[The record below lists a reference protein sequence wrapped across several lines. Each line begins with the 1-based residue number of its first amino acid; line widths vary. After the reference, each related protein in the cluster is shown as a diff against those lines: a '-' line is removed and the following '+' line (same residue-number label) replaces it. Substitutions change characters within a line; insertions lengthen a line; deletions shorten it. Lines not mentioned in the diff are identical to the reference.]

1 MKNEPIF
8 HWDENT
14 GVSSCLLSDGERV
27 YTGFARCHPDDEDMK
42 GEKTGCEIALRRAKI
57 AALRGYRDEL
67 KIRLSALNQYYH
79 SMNMSYRFNEKSY
92 ENKMLQSQIRVIK
105 NELDT
110 TNEIIA
116 ELEYDLSRYL
126 NEKDEFY
133 KKIRRHRKIESL
145 LQKDAND

>member
-8 HWDENT
+8 HWNENT

-92 ENKMLQSQIRVIK
+92 ENKMLQRQIRQIK
-105 NELDT
+105 FDLDT
-110 TNEIIA
+110 TKEMIA
-116 ELEYDLSRYL
+116 GEELSLRTYIK
-126 NEKDEFY
+126 NKDDFY
-133 KKIRRHRKIESL
+133 TQTRKRR
-145 LQKDAND
+145 QKANNH